1 MSVQLPVVDE
11 PASSLRKDGSR
22 NWVHPADV
30 KGRWT
35 RLRRIGFAVLI
46 LVYVVLP
53 WIDINGHPAVF
64 LDILHRKFYLF
75 GLTFN
80 AQDAWLAFFLVT
92 GAGFSLIVAT
102 ALLGRIWCGYACPQT
117 VFLEGVYRRVERW
130 IEGPRNVRLRRNAS
144 KMSWD
149 KAWRKALKHLL
160 FALISVFLAHVFLS
174 YFTSLSELFVM
185 VRRAPA
191 EHPEAFAWVTGI
203 TVALYVNFAFFR
215 EQLCLVVCPYGRL
228 QSVLTDRGSIIVGY
242 DSARGEPRG
251 KIAKAA
257 SATERGDCVDCH
269 RCVVV
274 CPTGIDI
281 RNGLQLDCIGCAS
294 CIDACD
300 EVMAKLGK
308 PAGLVRYDSLD
319 GLEHKPQRF
328 LRPRLA
334 LYAALGAVGLA
345 VASLALSGRQSF
357 EANLMRQRGAPYVVI
372 DEGVRNAFEVHLVNK
387 GGSATTYE
395 LRPLGPDAAD
405 VAISRP
411 VVEVESL
418 DSEHVPVFVTTPAER
433 FRPGTSVRI
442 EVRTRGGAEEDDG
455 DEHDEDEEQEVRVI
469 EAPLLGP
476 AR

>member
-1 MSVQLPVVDE
+1 MSIHLPVVDE

-35 RLRRIGFAVLI
+35 RLRRIGFVLLI
-46 LVYVVLP
+46 LIYVVLP
-53 WIDINGHPAVF
+53 WIEINGHPAVF

-92 GAGFSLIVAT
+92 GAGFALIVAT

-117 VFLEGVYRRVERW
+117 VFLEGVYRRIERW
-130 IEGPRNVRLRRNAS
+130 IEGPRNVRLRRNAA
-144 KMSWD
+144 KLSWD

-160 FALISVFLAHVFLS
+160 FLAVSIFLAHVFLS

-185 VRRAPA
+185 VRNAPK
-191 EHPEAFAWVTGI
+191 EHPEAFAWVSGI
-203 TVALYVNFAFFR
+203 TVALYANFAFFR

-228 QSVLTDRGSIIVGY
+228 QSVLTDRDSIIVGY
-242 DSARGEPRG
+242 DRARGEPRG
-251 KIAKAA
+251 KANKES
-257 SATERGDCVDCH
+257 SAQGDCVDCR

-281 RNGLQLDCIGCAS
+281 RNGLQLDCIGCAA

-300 EVMAKLGK
+300 EVMAKLDR

-319 GLEHKPQRF
+319 GLEQKPRRF

-334 LYAALGAVGLA
+334 LYALLGVAGIA
-345 VASLALSGRQSF
+345 VASLALSGRQTF
-357 EANLMRQRGAPYVVI
+357 EANLMRQRGAPFVVI
-372 DEGVRNAFEVHLVNK
+372 EEGVRNAFEVHLVNK
-387 GGSATTYE
+387 GGQPTTYE
-395 LRPLGPDAAD
+395 LRPLGPDAAE
-405 VAISRP
+405 VAITRP
-411 VVEVESL
+411 VVRVESL
-418 DSEHVPVFVTTPAER
+418 ESEHVPVFVTIPVER
-433 FRPGTSVRI
+433 FRAGSTVRI
-442 EVRTRGGAEEDDG
+442 EVRSGRGSEE
-455 DEHDEDEEQEVRVI
+455 ERRVI

-476 AR
+476 PR